1 MTTPSSHHDR
11 HLWQFRW
18 VRDLFV
24 LGFAAFLLWL
34 GHRIAVVTVPLL
46 VALMAAYLCEPL
58 VKGLARRAPWLGRT
72 GSAFT
77 LLAALVLMVAGLAAL
92 VVVPVSIQAVDMARD
107 APRLLARIEAY
118 LTSEE
123 RPEWI
128 SSRVEPLLEPVVSA
142 THAASA
148 EVAPDTPPTSAQD
161 AEGDTDAHA
170 DAVAERD
177 ADALAE
183 RDADTV
189 TVPGGEDGV
198 DRSGTSEDVTSATES
213 DEPSVAPLAAPQDA
227 FEPLKVALTR
237 IVSVV
242 GGTAE
247 AILAIGLFLG
257 IFLFA
262 FVPLSASFPAV
273 ARWLRNLL
281 PPAMRSEAAP
291 LLDRMDEMVSGFV
304 RGRLLTAAIL
314 AAIYA
319 TGWSLVGVPYA
330 AVVGILTGVASLV
343 PYGAALGLP
352 VTWVLVTAAALG
364 ADEPSLYAAE
374 SGGGFEPIWWRILLI
389 PAAVNAVAQLLE
401 DYVLNPLIQGKATQL
416 HPLVIMLAIIAGG
429 SLLGL
434 YGMLLAVP
442 VVACANVLID
452 AVVAPALRRWA
463 EHASTSDV
471 DSESGG

>member
-1 MTTPSSHHDR
+1 MTSPSSHHDR

-24 LGFAAFLLWL
+24 LGFAAFMLWL
-34 GHRIAVVTVPLL
+34 GHSIAVVTVPLL
-46 VALMAAYLCEPL
+46 VALMAAYLFEPL
-58 VKGLARRAPWLGRT
+58 VARLARRAPWLGRT

-77 LLAALVLMVAGLAAL
+77 LLAALVLAVAGLAAL

-107 APRLLARIEAY
+107 APRQLARIEAY
-118 LTSEE
+118 LTSEK
-123 RPEWI
+123 RPEWLR
-128 SSRVEPLLEPVVSA
+128 SRIEPLLEPVVSA
-142 THAASA
+142 TNAT
-148 EVAPDTPPTSAQD
+148 EDGVEEDTDPAGAQD
-161 AEGDTDAHA
+161 ADTDTAAVDDGDDTVARTENNEDVESVAEPDGTPEA
-170 DAVAERD
+170 DATD
-177 ADALAE
+177 
-183 RDADTV
+183 
-189 TVPGGEDGV
+189 
-198 DRSGTSEDVTSATES
+198 
-213 DEPSVAPLAAPQDA
+213 APQDA
-227 FEPLKVALTR
+227 LEPLQGVLTR
-237 IVSVV
+237 IVRVV

-247 AILAIGLFLG
+247 AILGVGMFIG

-273 ARWLRNLL
+273 ARWLRHLL
-281 PPAMRSEAAP
+281 PPAMRSQAAP
-291 LLDRMDEMVSGFV
+291 LLARMDEIVSGFV

-314 AAIYA
+314 GAIYA

-352 VTWVLVTAAALG
+352 ATWILVTAAAIG
-364 ADEPSLYAAE
+364 ADEPSLYAVEA
-374 SGGGFEPIWWRILLI
+374 GDGFDPVWWRILLI
-389 PAAVNAVAQLLE
+389 PAAVSTVAQLLE
-401 DYVLNPLIQGKATQL
+401 DYALNPLIQGKATQL

-442 VVACANVLID
+442 VVACTKVLLD

-471 DSESGG
+471 DSDSGG